1 MVLVVDPQ
9 SSGEILKV
17 LRQQG
22 EKPFPIGTVQ
32 KGGSGV
38 VYDFGAAEGGS

>member
-1 MVLVVDPQ
+1 MAVEQPPGRV
-9 SSGEILKV
+9 GY
-17 LRQQG
+17 LRRQG

-38 VYDFGAAEGGS
+38 VYDSGVTEEESS